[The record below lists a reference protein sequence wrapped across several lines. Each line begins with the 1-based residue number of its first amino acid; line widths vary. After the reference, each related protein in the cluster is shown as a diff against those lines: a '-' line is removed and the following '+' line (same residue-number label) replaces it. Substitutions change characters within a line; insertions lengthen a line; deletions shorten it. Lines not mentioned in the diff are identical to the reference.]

1 MQFRMLGPLE
11 VQVDGSWSGI
21 NAPKWRTVLAVLLLQ
36 PGQVVSTERLITE
49 VWPEDTPARA
59 TNLISVYVHRLRRLI
74 ADQEGKVLT
83 TRAPGYQLLIDPE
96 DTDAGRFARLAAE
109 GRQALQ
115 ASQFEQA
122 SAVLGAALGLWQGTR
137 ALTDV
142 PPSTLVSAEA
152 SRLEESRIEAVQLHI
167 QADLG
172 CGRHAQVVGQLHRL
186 LADYPLREELWA
198 LLMRALYRSGRQ
210 AEALEAYAQA
220 REVIAEEL
228 GVDPSAEL
236 QQLYQRMLQADS
248 GTPPANRTPVPAD
261 SPFATP
267 VPAAPVE
274 PAPAG
279 QAEPVQ
285 EPASQPAAVAGAGAP
300 LPLVAQLPADIPDF
314 TGRDEQVQALRNLLG
329 GPRRADSPGA
339 VIVAAVIGAG
349 GLGKTTLAVH
359 AAHLLRGQ
367 FPDGQ
372 LYARMLGAAAHP
384 ATPGD
389 VLARFLRDL
398 GMDPASIPAS
408 EEERAAHYRSRLTDR
423 KVLIVLDDAHDAAQV
438 RPLLPGSASC
448 AVLITTRNRL
458 PDLSGSR
465 YVDLDVLGPPEA
477 RAMFAGIIGPDRAA
491 AEPDA
496 TREVLTACAG
506 LPLAIRI
513 AGARLTARTT
523 WTVRTIADRLSDERR
538 RLDWLKT
545 GDLAVRACFEVSF
558 TSLPGA
564 EADGVDPAHAFRLL
578 GLWPGSSV
586 GLPAA
591 AALLGEPGES
601 VADAL
606 EVLVDAQLLQEP
618 AADRYR
624 FHDLLKAYAAE
635 RAVAEELLSTR
646 DAAVRRVLSWYLHT
660 AVAMA
665 RVLSPHRELTT
676 PEQVEPGTVP
686 VAFSTVEAALD
697 WGEQERTNLVAA
709 TRLAAA
715 AGLHDVAWQLP
726 VAAYSFFYR
735 RTYWEEWLVSH
746 DVALDSVRQIGDR
759 QGEASVLNNIGMAY
773 ARRRMEEG
781 VTYFQQTLDIRR
793 EIGDRRGEA
802 QAANNAAYANLLL
815 GRFDEALDQLR
826 LALSVQREVGHR
838 YGEGIALNNLGEA
851 YIELGRPAEAV
862 EWFGQALAVYRE
874 LGARPVEADT
884 LSNLGT
890 ANANLG
896 RLDEALG
903 YLRQAEETHHEV
915 GDRYGEAVD
924 LKQLGEVHRRVGS
937 ARDAEQAWA
946 RALAIF
952 DALGNEE
959 QVREMSERLSGLS
972 NNGAGRGSAE

>member
-1 MQFRMLGPLE
+1 MLGPLE

-21 NAPKWRTVLAVLLLQ
+21 TAAKWRTVLAVLLLQ

-49 VWPEDTPARA
+49 VWPDETPNRA
-59 TNLISVYVHRLRRLI
+59 TNLVSVYVHRLRRLI
-74 ADQEGKVLT
+74 GDPEGKVLT
-83 TRAPGYQLLIDPE
+83 TRAPGYQLLVDPE
-96 DTDAGRFARLAAE
+96 DIDAGQFAQLARE
-109 GRQALQ
+109 GREAL
-115 ASQFEQA
+115 STGDFEQA
-122 SAVLGAALGLWQGTR
+122 STVLGAALGLWQGSR

-142 PPSTLVSAEA
+142 PPSALVSAEA
-152 SRLEESRIEAVQLHI
+152 DRLEESLVEAVQLRI

-172 CGRHAQVVGQLHRL
+172 CGRHAQVVSQLHRL

-198 LLMRALYRSGRQ
+198 LLMRALYTSGRQ

-228 GVDPSAEL
+228 GVDPSSEL
-236 QQLYQRMLQADS
+236 QQLYERILRAE
-248 GTPPANRTPVPAD
+248 PAGPSPSPTPVPAD
-261 SPFATP
+261 SPFASP
-267 VPAAPVE
+267 VT
-274 PAPAG
+274 PAPAEPSAAG
-279 QAEPVQ
+279 QAEPVA
-285 EPASQPAAVAGAGAP
+285 EPAGQPGAGAP

-314 TGRDEQVQALRNLLG
+314 TGRDEQVQALRDLLG
-329 GPRRADSPGA
+329 GPRRVDSPGA

-477 RAMFAGIIGPDRAA
+477 RAMFAGIIGPARAA

-564 EADGVDPAHAFRLL
+564 AADGVDPAHAFRLL

-591 AALLGEPGES
+591 AAMLGEPGES

-937 ARDAEQAWA
+937 ARDAKQAWA

-959 QVREMSERLSGLS
+959 QAREVTERLSALS
-972 NNGAGRGSAE
+972 NKGARERRAE